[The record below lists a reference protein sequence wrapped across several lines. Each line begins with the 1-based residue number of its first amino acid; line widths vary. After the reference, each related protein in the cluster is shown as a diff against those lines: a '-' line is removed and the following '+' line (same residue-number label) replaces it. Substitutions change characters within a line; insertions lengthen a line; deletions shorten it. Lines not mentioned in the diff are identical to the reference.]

1 MLKFA
6 DCNIAVGQPN
16 AISGW
21 RIYDSA
27 QIACQA
33 QRCGIQKGL
42 AFCNAALQLGVLV
55 HGQSVLADKGAA
67 LKYLP
72 GHAQQ
77 HLAGVLAGNA
87 RNGRAGTG
95 IGAGEFTQG

>member
-42 AFCNAALQLGVLV
+42 VKLIPKLF
-55 HGQSVLADKGAA
+55 GAKITA
-67 LKYLP
+67 IWNIEKIKS
-72 GHAQQ
+72 
-77 HLAGVLAGNA
+77 
-87 RNGRAGTG
+87 T
-95 IGAGEFTQG
+95 

>member
-42 AFCNAALQLGVLV
+42 AFCNAALDLHPLDGNAEMCLMCRREPF
-55 HGQSVLADKGAA
+55 
-67 LKYLP
+67 YLP
-72 GHAQQ
+72 VWMVMPNH
-77 HLAGVLAGNA
+77 
-87 RNGRAGTG
+87 T
-95 IGAGEFTQG
+95 GEFWNVD